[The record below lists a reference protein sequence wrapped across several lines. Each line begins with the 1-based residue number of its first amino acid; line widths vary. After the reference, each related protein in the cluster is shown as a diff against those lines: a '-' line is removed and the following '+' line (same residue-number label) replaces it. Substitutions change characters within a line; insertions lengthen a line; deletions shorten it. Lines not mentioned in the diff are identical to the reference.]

1 MVSDQR
7 PYVLLA
13 EDNPAEINL
22 FQIAMRDSGIHAPV
36 KIVNTGQEVLSFL
49 AAEGEFSYRD
59 GSHLPELII
68 LDLNLPL
75 LNGFEVLTFLR
86 REEVYSQ
93 LPIIIFTSSESI
105 YDSEKAREL
114 GATEFIQ
121 KPIEYSDFVNSITD
135 IFQKWVK
142 AR

>member
-1 MVSDQR
+1 MVSDQN

-22 FQIAMRDSGIHAPV
+22 FQIAMRDSGINATV
-36 KIVNTGQEVLSFL
+36 EIVNTGQEVLNFL
-49 AAEGEFSYRD
+49 AAEGEFSQRD
-59 GSHLPELII
+59 VTHLPELII

-75 LNGFEVLTFLR
+75 LNGFEVLAILR
-86 REEVYSQ
+86 REEVYAQ

-105 YDSEKAREL
+105 YDWEKARKL

-121 KPIEYSDFVNSITD
+121 KPIEYSDFVNSIAT
-135 IFQKWVK
+135 IFRKWVK
-142 AR
+142 IS